1 MGINIRPWV
10 FSLSG
15 FQKNVGR
22 DLVNLADQLE
32 QGIIRKV
39 LEREFALGS
48 VTRVLHIVRDQRK
61 K

>member
-1 MGINIRPWV
+1 MGINIRPRV
-10 FSLSG
+10 FSLTG

-22 DLVNLADQLE
+22 DVVNLADQLE

-48 VTRVLHIVRDQRK
+48 VTRVLHVVRYQREK
-61 K
+61 